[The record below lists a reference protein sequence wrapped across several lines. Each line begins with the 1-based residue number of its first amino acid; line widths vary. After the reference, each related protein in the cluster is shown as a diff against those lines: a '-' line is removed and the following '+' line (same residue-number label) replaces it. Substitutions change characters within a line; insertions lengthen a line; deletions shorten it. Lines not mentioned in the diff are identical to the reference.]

1 MGPHRQALALAL
13 NLSWRSIPADGG
25 FCTFQRLV
33 TENTTFKHQVRTLN
47 SDNKALGDRLA
58 TARNSRAQGQQIA
71 SLQADLLHLQEL
83 ALGIPGC

>member
-33 TENTTFKHQVRTLN
+33 TENTTFKHQVRQGHCV
-47 SDNKALGDRLA
+47 LGLPLV
-58 TARNSRAQGQQIA
+58 TAVIRSCGR
-71 SLQADLLHLQEL
+71 
-83 ALGIPGC
+83 